1 MCRSLGM
8 EFKPFIENNII
19 DDDRCNKI
27 YLNSCIHI
35 TLVDIKNIPMTDI
48 FKPFKCDLI
57 WYYQNYAVLHFS

>member
-57 WYYQNYAVLHFS
+57 